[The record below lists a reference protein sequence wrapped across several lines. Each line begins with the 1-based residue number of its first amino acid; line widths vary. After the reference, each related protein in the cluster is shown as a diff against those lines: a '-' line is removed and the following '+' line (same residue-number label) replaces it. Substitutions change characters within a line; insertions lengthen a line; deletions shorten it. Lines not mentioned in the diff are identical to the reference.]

1 MPMDISVP
9 NMLPL
14 KSARKVRG
22 LTLIEVLIALAII
35 AIALTAIIKAVG
47 ENIRGTSYLEDKT
60 AALYVAQQVINE
72 ARVGLLPLQAQTV
85 TETTN
90 MLGRD
95 WYWQAEMHATGNA
108 AIHKITVNV
117 YKNQPENDDSPIIT
131 LEAYRYAEAH
141 EKT

>member
-1 MPMDISVP
+1 MDILVP

-14 KSARKVRG
+14 KSKRTQRG

-35 AIALTAIIKAVG
+35 AIALTAIIKAVT

-60 AALYVAQQVINE
+60 AALYVAEQVANE
-72 ARVGLLPLQAQTV
+72 AQVGLLKLQSQTL

-95 WYWQAEMHATGNA
+95 WYWQAEMQATANA
-108 AIHKITVNV
+108 AIQKISVSV
-117 YKNQPENDDSPIIT
+117 YKNEPETAEAPIINLT
-131 LEAYRYAEAH
+131 TYRYQGAH
-141 EKT
+141 EKP